1 MSKKRTEKKPE
12 QSVSRRLL
20 GVADNLDVVGEL
32 LEVARMATADAD
44 NRKEANA
51 MARLLDIIAE
61 RLAAERAALQAI
73 RLGA

>member
-1 MSKKRTEKKPE
+1 MSKKRTEKKSE
-12 QSVSRRLL
+12 QSVSSQLL
-20 GVADNLDVVGEL
+20 DVADNLDVVGEL